1 MCGLLIMLLST
12 AVTIRRDLTI
22 LFTRITSI
30 ILINCILICITGVV
44 LKYLEKGIGIYGG
57 LFHSTSN
64 TQIFHI
70 FIYIITTAI
79 INLTGFY
86 PRKI

>member
-1 MCGLLIMLLST
+1 MLMYGLLLMLLST
-12 AVTIRRDLTI
+12 AVTLRRDLTI
-22 LFTRITSI
+22 LFTRITCI

-64 TQIFHI
+64 T
-70 FIYIITTAI
+70 
-79 INLTGFY
+79 
-86 PRKI
+86 